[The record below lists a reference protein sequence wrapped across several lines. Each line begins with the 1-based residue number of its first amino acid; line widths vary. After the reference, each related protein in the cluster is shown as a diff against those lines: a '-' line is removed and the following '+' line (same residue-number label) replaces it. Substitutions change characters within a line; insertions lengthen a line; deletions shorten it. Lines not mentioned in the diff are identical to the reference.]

1 MLPYNLLTFCR
12 AVQHLHDKGVV
23 HGDLKPPNILWDADS
38 ATFKLIDFGVSF
50 TSIEE
55 LTHAVQSKG
64 EALSHKMSN
73 VWVGLNVGLMCYA

>member
-1 MLPYNLLTFCR
+1 MCSVFLWNSVIHQR
-12 AVQHLHDKGVV
+12 ALQHLHDKGVV

-50 TSIEE
+50 TTSED

-64 EALSHKMSN
+64 KAAIKTFTDFHTLS
-73 VWVGLNVGLMCYA
+73 Y